1 MFNLYQLTTRIQ
13 VGPMNHMLLLRQIAK
28 SCLVFIV
35 AMFVLSFAV
44 FFIASYAPGD
54 PLQSFYGER
63 VEQMSTEE
71 QEAARTRLGL
81 DGPVYARYGH
91 WLVNAANG
99 DFGLSFKYKEPA
111 IQVIHAFL
119 GNTLLLG
126 GVSYLL
132 VFLIAIALALCC
144 ALYEGTALDRV
155 IAHIGTVLYYLPGFW
170 IGLVLLLIFN
180 VNLGIL
186 PGSGAYTPGHA
197 GDIGDRLEH
206 IILPVIV
213 MIIGHL
219 WYYTYMI
226 RNKLIEEARQDYVL
240 LAKTKGLSRLQ
251 IAVRH
256 CLKNT
261 APTIVSIMAISV
273 NHILG
278 GTYVVEAVF
287 SYPGL
292 GKLAIDSAKYH
303 DYNLLMLIVMLT
315 GAFIIFSGLLAQT
328 INAWID
334 PRMKVKGGGETWTIR
349 QLFGK

>member
-1 MFNLYQLTTRIQ
+1 MKNL
-13 VGPMNHMLLLRQIAK
+13 
-28 SCLVFIV
+28 LVFLV
-35 AMFVLSFAV
+35 AMFILSFAV

-63 VEQMSTEE
+63 VEQMSAEE
-71 QEAARTRLGL
+71 HEAARHRLGL
-81 DGPVYARYGH
+81 DGPVYVQYGH
-91 WLVNAANG
+91 WLANAATG

-111 IQVIHAFL
+111 IDVIQAFI

-132 VFLIAIALALCC
+132 VFLLATVLALCC
-144 ALYEGTALDRV
+144 AMYEGTKIDRA
-155 IAHIGTVLYYLPGFW
+155 IAHVGTILYYLPGFW

-180 VNLGIL
+180 VNLGWL
-186 PGSGAYTPGHA
+186 PGSGAYSPGHA
-197 GDIGDRLEH
+197 GDILDRLEH

-226 RNKLIEEARQDYVL
+226 RNKLVEEARQDYVL
-240 LAKTKGLSRLQ
+240 LAKTKGLTRMQ
-251 IAVRH
+251 VAVRH

-303 DYNLLMLIVMLT
+303 DYNLLMLIVLLT

-334 PRMKVKGGGETWTIR
+334 PRLKVKGGGTSWTIR
-349 QLFGK
+349 QLFGR

>member
-1 MFNLYQLTTRIQ
+1 MKQTS
-13 VGPMNHMLLLRQIAK
+13 LLRQLFKNCI
-28 SCLVFIV
+28 VFV
-35 AMFVLSFAV
+35 TAMFILSFAV

-54 PLQSFYGER
+54 PLQSYYGDR
-63 VEQMSTEE
+63 VEQMSSEE

-81 DGPVYARYGH
+81 DGPVYVRYGH
-91 WLVNAANG
+91 WLMAASSG

-111 IQVIHAFL
+111 IGVIKAFL

-132 VFLIAIALALCC
+132 VFLLATALALCC
-144 ALYEGTALDRV
+144 ALYEGTWIDRA
-155 IAHIGTVLYYLPGFW
+155 IAHIGTILYYLPAFW

-197 GDIGDRLEH
+197 GDIADRLEH
-206 IILPVIV
+206 IVLPVTV
-213 MIIGHL
+213 MVIGHL

-226 RNKLIEEARQDYVL
+226 RNKLVEEARQDYVL

-251 IAVRH
+251 TAVRH

-303 DYNLLMLIVMLT
+303 DYNLLMLIVLLT

-328 INAWID
+328 INTWID

-349 QLFGK
+349 QLFGR